1 MNLVEHSA
9 AEEMA
14 AQLADALADPPV
26 TDPAERYGPDSPRW
40 NGQSL
45 SEGATGIAIL
55 HGVRAQAGLSG
66 WGRVRAWLSL
76 ATEEEV
82 SAGPGAGL
90 WHGAPA
96 LAFSLSV
103 VVRPGEDDQ
112 LMKRLDTVVAS
123 MTRSRLQAAEARMA
137 SAQRPDLGEFDLVHG
152 LTGFGAFLLRR
163 DPYGDLVRH
172 VLAYLVRLT
181 EPIPADDPASDSVP
195 GWWTL
200 QVPTGKPEDDFLGGH
215 SDHGMAH
222 GITGP
227 LALLATSKRA
237 GVTVDGQMTAID
249 RICAWLDTH
258 HEEGPTGPW
267 WPERLTHTELQKG
280 RSSQGGPARPSWCY
294 GAPGITRALQLAGL
308 ALGDRTRQ
316 RKAEEALLR
325 CVTDPVQ
332 LNWLEGPSLCHGWA
346 GVTAV
351 TWFAAVDALTPA
363 LRDRLPFLMNS
374 LIEHAHRKPSRSWTK
389 PGLID
394 GTAGAALILHTI
406 ATQTTEGWERNLLI
420 N

>member
-1 MNLVEHSA
+1 
-9 AEEMA
+9 MA
-14 AQLADALADPPV
+14 AQLADALAEPPM
-26 TDPAERYGPDSPRW
+26 TDPAEGYGPDSPRW

-45 SEGATGIAIL
+45 SEGAAGIAIL
-55 HGVRAQAGLSG
+55 HGVRAQTGLSG
-66 WGRVRAWLSL
+66 WERVRDWLSL
-76 ATEEEV
+76 AAEEEV

-103 VVRPGEDDQ
+103 AVRPGEGDQ
-112 LMKRLDTVVAS
+112 LTKRLDAVVAS
-123 MTRSRLQAAEARMA
+123 MTRSRLHAAEARMA
-137 SAQRPDLGEFDLVHG
+137 SAQRPEPGEFDLVRG
-152 LTGFGAFLLRR
+152 LTGLGAFLLRR
-163 DPYGDLVRH
+163 DPHGDLIRR
-172 VLAYLVRLT
+172 VLTYLVRLT
-181 EPIPADDPASDSVP
+181 KPIPADDPAGDSVP

-200 QVPTGKPEDDFLGGH
+200 QVPTGKPKDGFLGGH

-237 GVTVDGQMTAID
+237 GVTVDGQTTAID
-249 RICAWLDTH
+249 RICGWLDTH
-258 HEEGPTGPW
+258 QEEGPAGPW

-294 GAPGITRALQLAGL
+294 GAPGITRTLQLAGL
-308 ALGDRTRQ
+308 ALHDRTRQ

-325 CVTDPVQ
+325 CVADPVQ
-332 LNWLEGPSLCHGWA
+332 LSWLEGPSLCHGWA

-351 TWFAAVDALTPA
+351 SWFAAMDALTPA
-363 LRDRLPFLMNS
+363 LRDRLPFLVGS
-374 LIEHAHRKPSRSWTK
+374 LIEQARRKPSSSWTK
-389 PGLID
+389 PGLVD

-406 ATQTTEGWERNLLI
+406 ATRTATGWERNLLI